1 LFHKDI
7 APRCAP
13 GFVLRSNRLRNGQR
27 ITGIFEQLFYHD
39 WLSLVRTA
47 VGTTVTYV
55 ALIILL
61 RVAGQR
67 TLAKWYAF
75 VLIVTVAL
83 GSTFA
88 NRALSKDVTIAQ
100 SVLGFVILV
109 TLQFATAWIIVRK
122 GKFRIVVNP
131 TPALLVRNGQFQ
143 QDVMVRHRV
152 DEADVRAAVRGKGV
166 GGLEQVA
173 AVVLEPD
180 GTFSVIRDFG
190 SSSRSAMVDVAG
202 FGKR

>member
-1 LFHKDI
+1 MFQQ
-7 APRCAP
+7 
-13 GFVLRSNRLRNGQR
+13 FFFQ
-27 ITGIFEQLFYHD
+27 D
-39 WLSLVRTA
+39 WTSLVRTA

-75 VLIVTVAL
+75 DLIVTVAL

-88 NRALSKDVTIAQ
+88 NGVLSKEVSIAQ

-109 TLQFATAWIIVRK
+109 ALQYGITWIIVRK
-122 GKFRIVVNP
+122 GKFRIFVNP
-131 TPALLVRNGQFQ
+131 PPALLVRNGEFQ
-143 QDVMVRHRV
+143 QDIMQHHRV
-152 DEADVRAAVRGKGV
+152 DEADVRAAVRGKDFAGV
-166 GGLEQVA
+166 EQVA

-180 GTFSVIRDFG
+180 GSFSVIQDLG
-190 SSSRSAMVDVAG
+190 SSSRSAMVDVVG
-202 FGKR
+202 FPR